1 MELKMFLASLKEETK
16 DNLKALKNCSLI
28 LNMYSVGFESGFRH
42 KYITTM
48 RNSWL
53 LFFFFYTTPS
63 QQNLNYVNKHKT

>member
-1 MELKMFLASLKEETK
+1 MIMELKMFLASLKEETK

-48 RNSWL
+48 RN
-53 LFFFFYTTPS
+53 
-63 QQNLNYVNKHKT
+63 